1 MHAVYKNLDSKTI
14 PFGSWKFGRLEVY
27 RRHLQNKNEIKSVKT
42 KQNKKPQYW
51 TGGHISIR
59 HTKNSPLRYVVEFA
73 NILKNPCD
81 V

>member
-14 PFGSWKFGRLEVY
+14 TLALGN
-27 RRHLQNKNEIKSVKT
+27 LQNKNEIKSVKT